1 MAIIG
6 IDLGTTNSLA
16 AYWNGGAAELIPNA
30 LNQMMTPSVVGMDDE
45 GQIIVG
51 EVAKQRLQTHP
62 DKTIANFKR
71 YMGTNKSF
79 VIGKKKY
86 RPEEL
91 SSLVLRSLKADAE
104 ALLNTEISDV
114 VISVPAYFSDVQR
127 KATKTAGR
135 LAGLSVIR
143 LINEPTAAAIAYGL
157 HHNEQDDITFLVFDI
172 GGGTFDV
179 SILELFEGV
188 MQVHSSSG
196 DNRLGGEDFVDV
208 LVSEFA
214 RINSLKLDK
223 LRGKDL
229 ANLKASAE
237 TCKKSLTT
245 NTEAVMQLQL
255 KNNTMSMNIT
265 RDQYSYLCSSLLL
278 RLRKPLERALNDA
291 DIHGDD
297 LDAVI
302 LVGGASRMPMIRS
315 LASKM
320 LGHIPSA
327 HINPDE
333 IVALG
338 TAVQTGLMQND
349 GALKEVVLTDV
360 APYSLGVD
368 VINENSDDLDKHLFH
383 PIIERNSPVPVS
395 RSDML
400 CSASNNQTIIEVGI
414 FQGEARLVR
423 DNIRLGQLM
432 LDIPRGPAGQE
443 QIEVRFTYDINGLL
457 EVETKV
463 ISTGKTKRIVIEGN
477 PGLMTEKEIEKR
489 LASLADLKIHP
500 REKLEN
506 AVLIARGERLFEEAL
521 GEKRE
526 YIAETI
532 KQFESILNRQ
542 DPEEISKAV
551 AQITEIYDNLEMDS
565 PLY

>member
-1 MAIIG
+1 MAVIG

-16 AYWNGGAAELIPNA
+16 AYWNGDIAELIPNA
-30 LNQMMTPSVVGMDDE
+30 LDQIMTPSVVGVDDE

-62 DKTIANFKR
+62 NETIANFKR

-79 VIGKKKY
+79 VIGKNKY

-104 ALLNTEISDV
+104 ALLNTEITDV

-135 LAGLSVIR
+135 LAGLNVRR

-157 HHNEQDDITFLVFDI
+157 HHNEHDDTTFLVFDI

-208 LVSEFA
+208 LVTEFA

-223 LRGKDL
+223 LKGKDL

-237 TCKKSLTT
+237 ACKKILTS
-245 NTEAVMQLQL
+245 NAESAMQLQL
-255 KNNTMSMNIT
+255 KNNTMSMHIT
-265 RDQYSYLCSSLLL
+265 REQYVDLCSGLLQ

-291 DIHGDD
+291 DIHSGD
-297 LDAVI
+297 LDSVI

-338 TAVQTGLMQND
+338 TAVQTGLMQD
-349 GALKEVVLTDV
+349 DSALKEVVFTDV
-360 APYSLGVD
+360 APYSLGVA
-368 VINENSDDLDKHLFH
+368 VVNKNSHELDKQLFH

-395 RSDML
+395 RSDIL
-400 CSASNNQTIIEVGI
+400 RSASNNQTTIEVTI

-423 DNIRLGQLM
+423 DNIKLGQFM
-432 LDIPRGPAGQE
+432 LGIPRGPKGQE
-443 QIEVRFTYDINGLL
+443 SIEVRFTYDINGLL

-463 ISTGKTKRIVIEGN
+463 ISTGNTMRIVIEGN

-506 AVLIARGERLFEEAL
+506 AVLIARGERLYEEAL

-526 YIAETI
+526 YIADII

-551 AQITEIYDNLEMDS
+551 VQITEIYDSLEMDS